1 MQRARKTIR
10 KPKNISQKDLDAVD
24 SPEWSEE
31 DFRRA
36 RPFAEVF
43 PDLAASYRRL
53 RARKGE
59 PKKAPVSI
67 RLSREVLDYFRG
79 KGTGWQT
86 RIDETLRMFVRAAK

>member
-1 MQRARKTIR
+1 MNSKPR
-10 KPKNISQKDLDAVD
+10 KPKNISQEDWDAVD
-24 SPEWSEE
+24 SPELTSG
-31 DFRRA
+31 DFARM

-43 PDLAASYRRL
+43 PDLAASFQRS

-59 PKKAPVSI
+59 VKKAAVSI
-67 RLSREVLDYFRG
+67 RLSPEVLDYFKG

>member
-1 MQRARKTIR
+1 MKSKPR
-10 KPKNISQKDLDAVD
+10 KPKNISQEDWDAVD
-24 SPEWSEE
+24 SLELTSE
-31 DFRRA
+31 DFARM

-43 PDLAASYRRL
+43 PDLAASFQRS

-59 PKKAPVSI
+59 PKKAAVSI
-67 RLSREVLDYFRG
+67 RLSSEVLDYFKG